1 MTLARHVLTALLVAL
16 PLAGHASA
24 QQYDAALAAKWEK
37 IEVVHY
43 EAIGVITGKH
53 VHIPPGDVDLYADV
67 TDRVHLSFDWN
78 RKTKTFVGKPKF
90 ANLPGTVANIM
101 GIGGGCPV
109 GEIKGS
115 YEHYDIVE
123 IVQPAPEE
131 VVELKGIRVHPDTIV
146 AEACHGKAFHKG
158 GTEKLESEYIDPPE
172 PGTLAFGAMLPPDS
186 PLKVSKD
193 GKSIIMDGGDG
204 HFFWTYTPTA
214 K

>member
-1 MTLARHVLTALLVAL
+1 
-16 PLAGHASA
+16 
-24 QQYDAALAAKWEK
+24 
-37 IEVVHY
+37 
-43 EAIGVITGKH
+43 VITGKH

-90 ANLPGTVANIM
+90 ANLPGTVANII

-109 GEIKGS
+109 GEIKGP

-123 IVQPAPEE
+123 IIQPAPEE

-186 PLKVSKD
+186 PIRVSKD
-193 GKSIIMDGGDG
+193 GKSIIMDGGPG
-204 HFFWTYTPTA
+204 HFLWTYTPSM

>member
-1 MTLARHVLTALLVAL
+1 MK
-16 PLAGHASA
+16 LAGFAAIAAFTLIVSTAPVLA
-24 QQYDAALAAKWEK
+24 QNYDAAAAAKWDK
-37 IEVVHY
+37 VGIVHY

-67 TDRVHLSFDWN
+67 TDSVHLSFDWN

-90 ANLPGTVANIM
+90 ANLPGTVTNVVS
-101 GIGGGCPV
+101 IGGGCPT
-109 GEIKGS
+109 GEIKGL

-123 IVQPAPEE
+123 IIQPAAGE
-131 VVELKGIRVHPDTIV
+131 VIELTGQRVHPDTIV

-186 PLKVSKD
+186 PMKVSKD
-193 GKSIIMDGGDG
+193 GKSITMDGGSG